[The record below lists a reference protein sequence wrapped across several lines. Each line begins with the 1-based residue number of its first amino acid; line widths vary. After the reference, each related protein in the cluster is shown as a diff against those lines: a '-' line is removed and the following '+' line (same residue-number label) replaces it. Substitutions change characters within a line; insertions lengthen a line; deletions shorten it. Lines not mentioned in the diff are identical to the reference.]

1 MADSNFK
8 SNIDALMGGME
19 GYLNEYAKF
28 NDASKE
34 NAKRY

>member
-19 GYLNEYAKF
+19 GYLNTKTVVGQAVTV
-28 NDASKE
+28 
-34 NAKRY
+34 